1 MELDKLQEYIK
12 SFDNDGDIDE
22 YFKKLIEEVGE
33 LSSAIRKNKLM
44 SGDNIKD
51 TIEEELVDVL
61 YYTVCLANK
70 YEISLNNC
78 FKMKDELNKIKYNR
92 K

>member
-1 MELDKLQEYIK
+1 MKLEELQEYIK
-12 SFDNDGDIDE
+12 SFDNNGNIDG

-33 LSSAIRKNKLM
+33 LSSAMRKENLM
-44 SGDNIKD
+44 VDNNIKG
-51 TIEEELVDVL
+51 TIQEELADVL

-70 YEISLNNC
+70 YDISLTDC